1 MDRALDFAIH
11 GLPVYTPL
19 TREGEVELAR
29 RFEQGEILVLDGI
42 LATGIDARAVLIG
55 ERSEQGDS
63 NAKDA
68 ALSPVLTPHRLEVV
82 TEYVVQIER
91 ARREGISRK
100 ERAALLR
107 PLVPHRSLTRRLLE
121 AKRASERSREMP
133 RWLDPRVRLG
143 LARSEAAR
151 EGLLRA
157 NLGIVTRISRKYLG
171 RGLSL
176 QDLMQE
182 GTIGLMRAIEKFDY
196 RLGHRFVTYAAWWI
210 RSVITRALA
219 DTSMEI
225 RVPSYVVEMQRK
237 MSIARGRLTEV
248 SGDYPAETALA
259 RYLEVPE
266 ESLDRFSNVVKQ
278 PISLELPR
286 DRGGDS
292 DRTLGSIVADSES
305 PLPDEIVASGEI
317 ADRVVRMLD
326 TLRPRE
332 KELIR
337 LRFGIGDGRDHT
349 LQELGDRFG
358 LSRERVRQIEVA
370 ALKKLKRAYE
380 RESNDLP
387 AESA

>member
-1 MDRALDFAIH
+1 LVSHRN
-11 GLPVYTPL
+11 L
-19 TREGEVELAR
+19 TR
-29 RFEQGEILVLDGI
+29 
-42 LATGIDARAVLIG
+42 
-55 ERSEQGDS
+55 
-63 NAKDA
+63 K
-68 ALSPVLTPHRLEVV
+68 
-82 TEYVVQIER
+82 
-91 ARREGISRK
+91 
-100 ERAALLR
+100 
-107 PLVPHRSLTRRLLE
+107 LLE
-121 AKRASERSREMP
+121 AERASKRSREVP
-133 RWLDPRVRLG
+133 RRVDPRIRLG
-143 LARSEAAR
+143 LALSEAAR
-151 EGLLRA
+151 EELLRA

-219 DTSMEI
+219 NTSMEI

-248 SGDYPAETALA
+248 SGDYPAEEALA
-259 RYLEVPE
+259 RYLDIPE
-266 ESLDRFSNVVKQ
+266 ERLDRFSNVVRQ
-278 PISLELPR
+278 PVSLELPR

-292 DRTLGSIVADSES
+292 DRTLGSIVADTES

-317 ADRVVRMLD
+317 ADRVLRMLD
-326 TLRPRE
+326 VLRPRE
-332 KELIR
+332 KEMIR

-380 RESNDLP
+380 KEADDP
-387 AESA
+387 PGTSA